1 MESAR
6 DVVADQT
13 GSDDSA
19 SADESAPAPCP
30 ICGSNRTRMY
40 RSDVRDL
47 EYFVVPPRPFIVQKC
62 NACESEFLDPR
73 PTESELP
80 PFYPD
85 DYHAYNENHSRVTRV
100 LVEARAR
107 SRARFYG

>member
-1 MESAR
+1 MGSAR

-19 SADESAPAPCP
+19 PENESALAPCP
-30 ICGSNRTRMY
+30 ICGSSRSRSYRT
-40 RSDVRDL
+40 DVRDL
-47 EYFVVPPRPFIVQKC
+47 EYFVVPPRPFIMQKC
-62 NACESEFLDPR
+62 NACESESLDPR

-80 PFYPD
+80 PFYPA
-85 DYHAYNENHSRVTRV
+85 DYHAYNENHSRVTRL

-107 SRARFYG
+107 SRARFY